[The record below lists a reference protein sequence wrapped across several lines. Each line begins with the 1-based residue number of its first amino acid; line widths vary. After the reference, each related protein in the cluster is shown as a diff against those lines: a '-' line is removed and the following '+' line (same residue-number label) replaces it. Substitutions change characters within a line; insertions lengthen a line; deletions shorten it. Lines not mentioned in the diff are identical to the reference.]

1 MLSQQQ
7 SGLGRRVGVGV
18 GGAIAA
24 KSWARKEG
32 GGAIAAKSWARKEG
46 GGGGWVLSQR
56 KAGLG
61 RGVGG
66 AIAAKGWAR
75 KEGGGGLGRRV
86 GVGVL

>member
-7 SGLGRRVGVGV
+7 SGLGRRVGV
-18 GGAIAA
+18 
-24 KSWARKEG
+24 

-61 RGVGG
+61 R
-66 AIAAKGWAR
+66 
-75 KEGGGGLGRRV
+75 RV
-86 GVGVL
+86 GVGGGCYRSEKLV